1 MKTIN
6 EWFDAY
12 GESHQNPIN
21 KLIHWICVPAI
32 MLSIIGMLWA
42 LSPWLVYAVMAVT
55 LIFYLSLSVPLS
67 AIMLVIYAFMI
78 TIAEAMGSSL
88 LSVSICIFV
97 VAWIFQFIGHS
108 IEGKKPSFFDD
119 VKFLLVGP
127 LWCLS
132 FLFDR
137 WNLKY

>member
-6 EWFDAY
+6 EWFKAY
-12 GESHQNPIN
+12 GESHQNPTN

-32 MLSIIGMLWA
+32 MFSIIGMLWA
-42 LSPWLVYAVMAVT
+42 VSPWLVYAVMVIT
-55 LIFYLSLSVPLS
+55 MIFYLSLSLPLS
-67 AIMLVIYAFMI
+67 AIMLVVYALMI
-78 TIAEAMGSSL
+78 AIAEVIGSSL
-88 LSVSICIFV
+88 LMISAGIFV

-137 WNLKY
+137 LNLKY